1 MNIAI
6 LASGRG
12 TNFEAIAKACIDGK
26 INAKVAVLIVDRK
39 NIDAIDRAEKLGINW
54 IYVDPYSFPSRE
66 DYDRKIVSIL
76 KYLNVELVCL
86 AGYKKVVSKVFV
98 DSFPNRI
105 MNIHPTLLP
114 SFPGL
119 KPHEKAI
126 KFGVKISGLTVH
138 FVDEG
143 VDTGPIIVQ
152 AAVPVS
158 PDGTKETLSEK
169 IVRLEHKVYPQAVK
183 WFVDGRIEIQDRK
196 VIVKGANYTKLPVVP
211 ALEDF

>member
-158 PDGTKETLSEK
+158 PDDTKETLSEK
-169 IVRLEHKVYPQAVK
+169 ILRLEHKVYPQAVK
-183 WFVDGRIEIQDRK
+183 WFVDGRIEIQGRK

>member
-143 VDTGPIIVQ
+143 VDTGHIIVQ

-158 PDGTKETLSEK
+158 PDDTKETLSEK
-169 IVRLEHKVYPQAVK
+169 ILRLEHKVYPQAVK
-183 WFVDGRIEIQDRK
+183 WFVDGRIEIQGRK